1 MKELIEKDLLSLLDS
16 YFEYLQEEECL
27 PSCNSK
33 RCSKNCKS
41 NYELFSRVYNILK
54 NKMER
59 KESIKW
65 MILIY

>member
-16 YFEYLQEEECL
+16 YFEYLQEEICL

-41 NYELFSRVYNILK
+41 NYESFSKVYNILRSK
-54 NKMER
+54 
-59 KESIKW
+59 KW
-65 MILIY
+65 KY

>member
-16 YFEYLQEEECL
+16 YFEYLQEEVCL

-41 NYELFSRVYNILK
+41 NYESFSNVYNILR
-54 NKMER
+54 NK
-59 KESIKW
+59 K
-65 MILIY
+65 